1 MKEED
6 TNVSAPSDEKTRL
19 CGAKTRAG
27 VPCAK
32 IGLANGR
39 CRQHGGLST
48 GPRLK
53 HGRRASKTG
62 PARRR
67 LSERAEK
74 FETMTN
80 PLNLSRE
87 LAFLRAIFEEWL
99 EENDAKNLHPASRAE
114 AIAMVSE
121 TSKLIERIERIRN
134 NSALTQSELQFIQAT
149 MNSVIKEFLD
159 PEKARAFILKMR
171 AATGARDEEMPR
183 APVVLRALPEGA
195 TDEETENRPS

>member
-1 MKEED
+1 MKDENG
-6 TNVSAPSDEKTRL
+6 NVSEKSDEKPRL

-27 VPCAK
+27 APCAK

-53 HGRRASKTG
+53 HGQRASKNG

-67 LSERAEK
+67 LSERADK
-74 FETMTN
+74 FERMTD

-99 EENDAKNLHPASRAE
+99 EENDAKTLDTAARAE
-114 AIAMVSE
+114 ALTVVSE
-121 TSKLIERIERIRN
+121 TGKLIERAERIRN
-134 NSALTQSELQFIQAT
+134 ATALTQAEVKYLTVRIAGLMVKYVPDKALRDAFRAEL
-149 MNSVIKEFLD
+149 KE
-159 PEKARAFILKMR
+159 
-171 AATGARDEEMPR
+171 ATGVQTDTGPA
-183 APVVLRALPEGA
+183 RALPEGDDA
-195 TDEETENRPS
+195 